1 VITRV
6 LTFPHFKWLA
16 FLASTAIAF
25 PIVWPPLGMEHQGAV
40 CSLVMLSIFLAA
52 TISSIAGFAF
62 SAIAGASLLHLI
74 NDPVEA
80 VKVMIASS
88 IAIQS
93 YSVVAIWRTIDWQRL
108 APFLLGGALTIPAG
122 IYLVLNAS
130 AGAYWNGMGA
140 FLVLYA
146 LIMLLRGGPATYRGS
161 VIVDVV
167 TGALGG
173 ITGGAAGFPGAFVT
187 IWCGMRGW
195 DKNRQRAVYQPF
207 ILIMQLLTLL
217 ALEVSGAGQSYDI
230 SLMEYAPAAL
240 LGAYCGLLI
249 FNRLND
255 RHFNI
260 AIYVLLIIS
269 GIALMAK

>member
-1 VITRV
+1 MITKV
-6 LTFPHFKWLA
+6 LTFPDFKWLA

-130 AGAYWNGMGA
+130 AGPTGMA
-140 FLVLYA
+140 WVH
-146 LIMLLRGGPATYRGS
+146 S
-161 VIVDVV
+161 
-167 TGALGG
+167 
-173 ITGGAAGFPGAFVT
+173 
-187 IWCGMRGW
+187 WCCTRSSCCFAEA
-195 DKNRQRAVYQPF
+195 RQH
-207 ILIMQLLTLL
+207 ILT
-217 ALEVSGAGQSYDI
+217 A
-230 SLMEYAPAAL
+230 
-240 LGAYCGLLI
+240 
-249 FNRLND
+249 
-255 RHFNI
+255 
-260 AIYVLLIIS
+260 
-269 GIALMAK
+269 

>member
-1 VITRV
+1 MIARV
-6 LTFPHFKWLA
+6 LAFPHFKWLA
-16 FLASTAIAF
+16 LLASTAIAF
-25 PIVWPPLGMEHQGAV
+25 PIVWPPSGMEHHAGV
-40 CSLVMLSIFLAA
+40 CSLVILSIFLAA

-62 SAIAGASLLHLI
+62 SAIAGAGLLHLI

-80 VKVMIASS
+80 VKVMIVSS

-93 YSVVAIWRTIDWQRL
+93 YSVVAIWSTIEWRTL
-108 APFLLGGALTIPAG
+108 TPFLLGGALTIPVG

-146 LIMLLRGGPATYRGS
+146 LIMLFRGHPVTYRGN
-161 VIVDVV
+161 VIVDAI

-207 ILIMQLLTLL
+207 ILIMQLMTLFG
-217 ALEVSGAGQSYDI
+217 LEVAGATRSYDI
-230 SLMEYAPAAL
+230 SLMEYVPAAL
-240 LGAYCGLLI
+240 LGAYCGLFI
-249 FNRLND
+249 FKRLND

-260 AIYVLLIIS
+260 VIHVLLIIS
-269 GIALMAK
+269 GIALVAK

>member
-1 VITRV
+1 MITRV
-6 LTFPHFKWLA
+6 QTIPHFKWLA

-93 YSVVAIWRTIDWQRL
+93 YSVLAIWRTIDWQRL

-122 IYLVLNAS
+122 IYLVLNAA

-146 LIMLLRGGPATYRGS
+146 LIMLFRGGPATYRGS

-240 LGAYCGLLI
+240 LGAYCGLFI
-249 FNRLND
+249 FKRLND

-269 GIALMAK
+269 GIALVAK

>member
-1 VITRV
+1 MITRV

-16 FLASTAIAF
+16 FLVSTAIAF

-74 NDPVEA
+74 DDPVEA

-130 AGAYWNGMGA
+130 AGTYWNGMGA

-146 LIMLLRGGPATYRGS
+146 LIMLFRGGPATYRGS

-240 LGAYCGLLI
+240 LGAYCGLSI
-249 FNRLND
+249 FKRLND

-269 GIALMAK
+269 GIALVAK

>member
-1 VITRV
+1 VISRG
-6 LTFPHFKWLA
+6 LAFPHFKWLVL
-16 FLASTAIAF
+16 LASIATAF
-25 PIVWPPLGMEHQGAV
+25 PIVWPPSGMEHQGGV

-122 IYLVLNAS
+122 IYLVLNAA

-146 LIMLLRGGPATYRGS
+146 LIMLFRGGPATYRGS

-207 ILIMQLLTLL
+207 ILIMQIMTLF
-217 ALEVSGAGQSYDI
+217 ALEVSGAAHSYDI
-230 SLMEYAPAAL
+230 SLVVFVPAAL
-240 LGAYCGLLI
+240 LGAYCGLSI
-249 FNRLND
+249 FKRLND
-255 RHFNI
+255 QHFNL
-260 AIYVLLIIS
+260 ALYALLIVS
-269 GIALMAK
+269 GAALIAK